1 MQFSLDR
8 LKSSL
13 AKTKDTFLGK
23 IAAAIGLHPQI
34 DAGLLQDL
42 EDTLIRSDVGVA
54 VTLRLVERLKKRAQE
69 NQMAGADAVIGL
81 LKDEMRH
88 CLVNGSGTATAE
100 TAKEKPH
107 VILVVGVN
115 GTGKTTTI
123 GKLAY
128 HFCQQGQTVLVTAA
142 DTFRAGAI
150 DQLAIWAQ
158 RAGALMVKSTPG
170 ADPAAVAYDG
180 VSAALARG
188 LDLVI
193 IDTAGRLHTKHNLME
208 ELKKI
213 KRAVTKVLPNAPP
226 EVLLVLDATT
236 GQNGLA
242 QAKLFTQ
249 AVGVTGLV
257 LTKLD
262 STAKGGIIFA
272 IASELS
278 LPVKYIG
285 IGEQVDDFG
294 LFAPDQFVEAL
305 FS

>member
-23 IAAAIGLHPQI
+23 IAAAIGLHPRI

-54 VTLRLVERLKKRAQE
+54 VTLRLVEQLKKRAQQ
-69 NQMAGADAVIGL
+69 NNLTGADAVISL

-88 CLVNGSGTATAE
+88 CLVNGSGVATAK

-128 HFCQQGQTVLVTAA
+128 HFARQGQKVLLAAA

-150 DQLAIWAQ
+150 DQLAIWAG
-158 RAGALMVKSTPG
+158 RAGADLVKSTPG
-170 ADPAAVAYDG
+170 ADPAAVAFDA
-180 VSAALARG
+180 VSAALARR

-213 KRAVTKVLPNAPP
+213 KRAITKVLPNASH

-272 IASELS
+272 IASDLA

-285 IGEQVDDFG
+285 IGEQTDDFG
-294 LFAPDQFVEAL
+294 LFEPDQFVEAL